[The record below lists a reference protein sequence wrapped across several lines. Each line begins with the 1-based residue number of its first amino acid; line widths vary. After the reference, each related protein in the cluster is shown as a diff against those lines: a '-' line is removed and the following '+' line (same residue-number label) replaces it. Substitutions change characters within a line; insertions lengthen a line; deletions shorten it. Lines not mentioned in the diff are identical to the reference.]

1 MAPSAT
7 LGAAALPR
15 VRTRR
20 AGRLRIAG
28 DGRHDRCSGSRIGT
42 RSGCG
47 CVRLRLGVCPR
58 GGLHVTRRSTT
69 STLGRRR
76 RSCRR
81 VVSSASR
88 LSSSSITRS
97 GCRMLRL
104 RLRLHPAKAEAEST
118 SRRQGLR
125 IGREELEQLKLLA
138 RREACGVF
146 HGPLAARRRGGVQEG
161 PDAIRQHFNHRGIG
175 KRDKFLSPQLRER
188 TDGSRAPR
196 PRRS

>member
-58 GGLHVTRRSTT
+58 GGLHLTCSSMT
-69 STLGRRR
+69 STLRRR
-76 RSCRR
+76 WRSCRR
-81 VVSSASR
+81 AVSSAVR
-88 LSSSSITRS
+88 LRSSSSTRID
-97 GCRMLRL
+97 CRRLRL

-125 IGREELEQLKLLA
+125 IGQEELEQLKLLA

-146 HGPLAARRRGGVQEG
+146 HGSLAVRRRGGAQKG
-161 PDAIRQHFNHRGIG
+161 RHSAALQ
-175 KRDKFLSPQLRER
+175 R
-188 TDGSRAPR
+188 THT
-196 PRRS
+196 